1 MVEYGTV
8 DPYWEVAVEKGVIDA
23 VDVAVEYGA
32 VYS

>member
-1 MVEYGTV
+1 MALQIPTG
-8 DPYWEVAVEKGVIDA
+8 EVAVEKGVIDA